1 MRIVGGVLISVPYV
15 ANRSEAAV
23 INAYFASATLNIS
36 VQSAY
41 YCFLF
46 VYFCRNMIFDSY
58 SALRLTTHAL

>member
-15 ANRSEAAV
+15 ANRSE
-23 INAYFASATLNIS
+23 AYFASATLNIS

-46 VYFCRNMIFDSY
+46 VYFCRNMIFDSD